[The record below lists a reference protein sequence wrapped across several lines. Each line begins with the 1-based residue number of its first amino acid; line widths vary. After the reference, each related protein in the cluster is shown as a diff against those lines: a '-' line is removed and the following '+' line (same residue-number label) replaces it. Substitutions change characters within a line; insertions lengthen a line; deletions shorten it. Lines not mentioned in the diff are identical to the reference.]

1 MPPEY
6 VGILLN
12 VKTHRGARIG
22 RTGEENLSLYEK
34 VSAYYGLKPC
44 YLRLDEIDLKSGTSY
59 AYLHEQDGF
68 RKVLLPT
75 PKVIHN
81 RAIYKSS
88 SAQRKLRKLKE
99 QGTMIFN
106 HQTRYSKEAIHRL
119 LAQHPA
125 LARMQP
131 SSCRV
136 TRQHITF
143 MMQRYSDLL
152 LKPASGSVG
161 KGILRLKQDT
171 HGWTLIY
178 RPSGTRGGWR
188 ELLLGKRPYLPGWF
202 IRKISS
208 VPYIIQ
214 ERLPLAELE
223 GRPLDIRV
231 SVQRGITG
239 EWAVTGLYAKVS
251 APGSFL
257 SNLAQEGRA
266 YPVAEVFNRVFPPL
280 MAIHALRECQ
290 TLALTA
296 AQFLSSRLPLL
307 ADLGID
313 IGVTADGRTYL
324 IECNGRDQRYGF
336 RKAGMEEVWIDT
348 YRQPMAFARY
358 LLQGKT
364 ESLTSSI
371 WNKGAISPSK
381 NTRPTIEDRI
391 TAISKS

>member
-12 VKTHRGARIG
+12 AKTHRGARIG
-22 RTGEENLSLYEK
+22 RTGEEKLALYET
-34 VSAYYGLKPC
+34 VSACYGLKPC
-44 YLRLDEIDLKSGTSY
+44 YLRLDEIDLNSGTSY

-68 RKVLLPT
+68 RKVHLPT

-81 RAIYKSS
+81 RAIYKSP
-88 SAQRKLRKLKE
+88 SALRKIRKLKE
-99 QGTMIFN
+99 QGIMIFN

-119 LAQHPA
+119 LAQHPV
-125 LARMQP
+125 LATMQP
-131 SSCRV
+131 ASCRA
-136 TRQHITF
+136 TRQHIGF

-161 KGILRLKQDT
+161 KGILRLKQDIY
-171 HGWTLIY
+171 GWILIY
-178 RPSGTRGGWR
+178 KSSGTKGGWQ
-188 ELLLGKRPYLPGWF
+188 ELRLGKHPRLPGWF
-202 IRKISS
+202 IRKLSS
-208 VPYIIQ
+208 VPYIVQ

-223 GRPLDIRV
+223 GRPLDVRV
-231 SVQRGITG
+231 SIQRGITG
-239 EWAVTGLYAKVS
+239 DWAITGLYAKVS

-257 SNLAQEGRA
+257 SNLAQGGSA
-266 YPVAEVFNRVFPPL
+266 YPAAEVFNRVFPPL
-280 MAIHALRECQ
+280 MAMHALRECQ

-296 AQFLSSRLPLL
+296 ARFLSDHLPLL

-313 IGVTADGRTYL
+313 IGVTEYGRAYL

-358 LLQGKT
+358 LLQQVHDIPDPLQN
-364 ESLTSSI
+364 SRMLQ
-371 WNKGAISPSK
+371 
-381 NTRPTIEDRI
+381 
-391 TAISKS
+391 KSFF